1 MWKIISDMVPC
12 LILCLY
18 HRNQNSVFTLSQQWW
33 ALWTPMSMHPG
44 KVVNPLCVR
53 LPFKKCE
60 SVFTFCA
67 ISWHH
72 NPQRLV
78 DSHQKRPA
86 MWKVFSCHDIIT
98 KFYFHPMIVFVL
110 FYRGSCYM
118 DHQLEIKI
126 IYFIKIDVIYIYIC
140 MHVCIHTCYNGTHSI
155 PYFTSNTMDVH
166 YAYSMVTGFSSTF
179 KFAGGTKT

>member
-44 KVVNPLCVR
+44 KVVNSLCAR

-78 DSHQKRPA
+78 DSHHKRPA
-86 MWKVFSCHDIIT
+86 MRKVCPYHDIT
-98 KFYFHPMIVFVL
+98 MKFCFYFMLVFPL
-110 FYRGSCYM
+110 FYMGSYYL
-118 DHQLEIKI
+118 DREFKLEVIHLIKMH
-126 IYFIKIDVIYIYIC
+126 FIYIY
-140 MHVCIHTCYNGTHSI
+140 VCSI
-155 PYFTSNTMDVH
+155 WIISSN
-166 YAYSMVTGFSSTF
+166 SKSFI
-179 KFAGGTKT
+179 